1 MHKVSQMEYSHDVLE
16 VIRSTSYQYGIDK
29 LAPKMGIQKGTLY
42 NKLNND
48 DGSAHHKITLQDFI
62 QIITVTGDYTPLLSL
77 CGLLDHAAYKFPD
90 LSSLGDDALLDIVN
104 TVHIEGGQSHKVL
117 ADALADGQVTQD
129 ECAAFEHQ
137 VLMWLSAILA
147 LRHRVN
153 DMVVGHVHRS

>member
-1 MHKVSQMEYSHDVLE
+1 MEYSHDVLE
-16 VIRSTSYQYGIDK
+16 VVRTASYQYGVDT

-62 QIITVTGDYTPLLSL
+62 QIITITGDYKPLLSL

-90 LSSLGDDALLDIVN
+90 LSNLGDEALLDIVN

-129 ECAAFEHQ
+129 ECVAFERQ
-137 VLMWLSAILA
+137 VFMWLSAILA
-147 LRHRVN
+147 LRSRVHG
-153 DMVVGHVHRS
+153 MVVVNVHPHS

>member
-1 MHKVSQMEYSHDVLE
+1 MEISHDVLE
-16 VIRSTSYQYGIDK
+16 VIRTTAYEYGVDK
-29 LAPKMGIQKGTLY
+29 LAAKLAVQKGTLY

-62 QIITVTGDYTPLLSL
+62 QIINITGDYKPLLSL

-90 LSSLGDDALLDIVN
+90 LSNLGDEALLDIVN

-129 ECAAFEHQ
+129 ECVAFERQ
-137 VLMWLSAILA
+137 VFMWLSAILA
-147 LRHRVN
+147 LRSRVHG
-153 DMVVGHVHRS
+153 MVVVNVYPHS